1 MTIKEEIGHRIEAE
15 RKAKGLT
22 RKALAELTDDLKQ
35 SRINNWERGIRT
47 PGPEEIKQLAR
58 ALDVSPSFL
67 MCLTD
72 HKQHPHTAS
81 VGALIPVL
89 DHQQACDAH
98 RWVQAINNGECVE
111 GVSFIPVS
119 NELAAGVGEHAF
131 ALKMKDDSM
140 RPELKIHDVLIID
153 PDCIPSPGNFVVAKL
168 EDDSEVIVRR
178 YRQLSAI
185 KKSHEFELL
194 ALNDA
199 WASIRIDNAVQS
211 KIIGVVINLTRMLN
225 S

>member
-1 MTIKEEIGHRIEAE
+1 MTIKEEIGHRIEAA

-47 PGPEEIKQLAR
+47 PGPEEIKQLAK

-81 VGALIPVL
+81 VGALIPLL

-98 RWVQAINNGECVE
+98 RWVQGIKNGECGL

-119 NELAAGVGEHAF
+119 NELATGLGEHAF

-140 RPELKIHDVLIID
+140 RPELKIHDVLIVD
-153 PDCIPSPGNFVVAKL
+153 PDQAPNPGNFVVAKL
-168 EDDSEVIVRR
+168 EDDDEVIVRR
-178 YRQLSAI
+178 YRQLSAV
-185 KKSHEFELL
+185 KKTHEFELL
-194 ALNDA
+194 AMNDA
-199 WASIRIDNAVQS
+199 WASIRVDSAGKSTMIGAVITLMRRLQS
-211 KIIGVVINLTRMLN
+211 
-225 S
+225 